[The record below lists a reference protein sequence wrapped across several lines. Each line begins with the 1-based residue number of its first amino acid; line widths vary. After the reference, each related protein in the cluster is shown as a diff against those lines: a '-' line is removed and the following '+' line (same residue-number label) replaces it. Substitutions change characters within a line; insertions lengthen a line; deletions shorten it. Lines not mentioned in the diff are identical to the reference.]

1 MFGDELEFQ
10 DRLTEWVDAAVP
22 VPVADSV
29 VVEGWAL
36 LVKVRIALS
45 APATCGLNVNVNG
58 TLCPDGMLT
67 GSDKPLM
74 VNRELFEVAAV
85 TVTLVP
91 LALRAPE
98 AVPLLPM
105 TTSPADNVAGVAV
118 SCAVVDV
125 PDVPDVPDAAA
136 LAELN
141 PWQPTVA
148 PRQRRTSPRFT
159 TQRLSA

>member
-1 MFGDELEFQ
+1 MLYPAMLGEELAFQ

-36 LVKVRIALS
+36 LVKVRTALS
-45 APATCGLNVNVNG
+45 APATCGLNVKVNG

-67 GSDKPLM
+67 GSDKPPI

-85 TVTLVP
+85 TVTSAP

-105 TTSPADNVAGVAV
+105 TTSPAANVTGVAV
-118 SCAVVDV
+118 
-125 PDVPDVPDAAA
+125 
-136 LAELN
+136 N
-141 PWQPTVA
+141 
-148 PRQRRTSPRFT
+148 
-159 TQRLSA
+159 